1 MLIYLASGAYIFS
14 VLLNESAFFA
24 CEKLPG
30 TLKSRYFKCLL
41 LVFFKVPASG
51 YTKRDKIL
59 PVLFPLCILIKYL
72 AFNCLHHH
80 LENKIILHCSKAN

>member
-1 MLIYLASGAYIFS
+1 MRMLIYLASGAYIFS

-51 YTKRDKIL
+51 YTKRENSSCFIS
-59 PVLFPLCILIKYL
+59 PLY
-72 AFNCLHHH
+72 FN
-80 LENKIILHCSKAN
+80 